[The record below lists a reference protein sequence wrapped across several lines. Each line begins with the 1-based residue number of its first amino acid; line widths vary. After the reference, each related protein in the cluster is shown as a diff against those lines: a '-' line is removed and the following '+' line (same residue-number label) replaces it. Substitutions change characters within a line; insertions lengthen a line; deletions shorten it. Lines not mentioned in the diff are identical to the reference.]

1 MPFAAANKIST
12 GHLPGGITISEAQY
26 TQALAGMTSKAAPK
40 KVSVANGFQMVAP
53 SFIEPIALMEAI
65 TLPSLGSRNPVC
77 TGLARH
83 PLGTGWL
90 VGDDGRPV
98 NGTTT
103 DGGVIWYNDD
113 FTDVIEN
120 FKAIPTLGLT
130 SQHSIQGVCAVPG
143 SNEFWCIGRLL
154 PTTGNSRVLK
164 CDATTGAVLLNV
176 PCQNTGNGIAVV
188 PEHGIYYTLQ
198 TTGELT
204 KWDMAGVY
212 LPSIVDLNTQTTND
226 MLQYLGDGKMLMT
239 YGANLSS
246 GYISVVDITGASP
259 VMTKTVQL
267 PGSNAIEGVAIHDG
281 FIWICNDGEYHSAS
295 PALNRVLKYSLGNLL
310 D

>member
-12 GHLPGGITISEAQY
+12 GHLPGCVSISEEQY
-26 TQALAGMTSKAAPK
+26 AQALAGMINKANPK

-53 SFIEPIALMEAI
+53 SFVEPIALMEAI
-65 TLPSLGSRNPVC
+65 TLPSLGTRNPVN

-83 PLGTGWL
+83 PSGNGWL
-90 VGDDGRPV
+90 VGDDGRTLT
-98 NGTTT
+98 GTTT

-113 FTDVIEN
+113 FTQVLAN
-120 FKAIPTLGLT
+120 FKAIATMGLT
-130 SQHSIQGVCAVPG
+130 NQHSIQGVCAVPG
-143 SNEFWCIGRLL
+143 TNEFWCIGRLL

-188 PEHGIYYTLQ
+188 PEHGVYYTVQ

-204 KWDMAGVY
+204 KWDLLGVY
-212 LPSIVDLNTQTTND
+212 LPPIVDLNTQTSND
-226 MLQYLGDGKMLMT
+226 MLHYLGNGKMLLT
-239 YGANLSS
+239 YGANLSN
-246 GYISVVDITGASP
+246 GYIAVLDISGASP
-259 VMTKTVQL
+259 VVTKTVQI

-281 FIWICNDGEYHSAS
+281 FIWLNNDGEYHSAS
-295 PALNRVLKYSLGNLL
+295 PALNRVLKYSLGTLL